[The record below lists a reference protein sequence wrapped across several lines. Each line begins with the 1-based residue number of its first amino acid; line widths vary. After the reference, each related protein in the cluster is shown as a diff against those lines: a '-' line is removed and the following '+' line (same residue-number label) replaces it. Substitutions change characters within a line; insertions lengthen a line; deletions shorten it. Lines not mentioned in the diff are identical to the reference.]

1 MEKERLLTE
10 AELAKIE
17 AEVAANPEYKP
28 STSAAAPT
36 TTAPPGASIE
46 EVQAGMREVARDAAT
61 PTAEPREGEAQ
72 YAEGGSL
79 ARELAKEKETAAK
92 ASTNETSLSDEK
104 QETKAKEPGE
114 PKPL

>member
-1 MEKERLLTE
+1 MTE

-17 AEVAANPEYKP
+17 AEVAADPEYKP

-46 EVQAGMREVARDAAT
+46 EVQAGMREVTRDAAT
-61 PTAEPREGEAQ
+61 ATAEPREGEAQ

-79 ARELAKEKETAAK
+79 AQELAKEK
-92 ASTNETSLSDEK
+92 ASTNETSLLDEK
-104 QETKAKEPGE
+104 QEAKAKEPGE